1 MSTKTCSRCQKDLPE
16 DSFTETRPNVRRTV
30 CRSCFGARARELR
43 SSGYYSYL
51 KRLVSNTRSQRKADF
66 EFDISPAHLKEL
78 WEKQNGRC
86 AISGVMLTHHTD
98 GTGKKE
104 FNASI
109 DRIDS
114 MQGYIPGNVQLV
126 AYRVNLLKNT
136 LSTDML
142 YWWVKTIHA
151 YSCD

>member
-1 MSTKTCSRCQKDLPE
+1 MSTKTCSRCQKELPE
-16 DSFTETRPNVRRTV
+16 DSFAEIRPNIRRNV
-30 CRSCFGARARELR
+30 CKGCRGARVRELR
-43 SSGYYSYL
+43 SSGYFAYL
-51 KRLVSNTRSQRKADF
+51 KRLIINTKSQRRGGFDF
-66 EFDISPAHLKEL
+66 DLTSEYLKEL
-78 WEKQNGRC
+78 WEKQEGRC
-86 AISGVMLTHHTD
+86 AISGVILTHHTD

-126 AYRVNLLKNT
+126 ALRVNLLKNT